1 MVIKAYMQSGNRSGE
16 IGPVRPDRTGAG
28 PDRLKYLD
36 RPVSTGFLPVYKDLF
51 VEKYIRGSP
60 QALMK
65 KKSQFFT

>member
-1 MVIKAYMQSGNRSGE
+1 M
-16 IGPVRPDRTGAG
+16 RPFSKVETGAG

-60 QALMK
+60 QASM
-65 KKSQFFT
+65 